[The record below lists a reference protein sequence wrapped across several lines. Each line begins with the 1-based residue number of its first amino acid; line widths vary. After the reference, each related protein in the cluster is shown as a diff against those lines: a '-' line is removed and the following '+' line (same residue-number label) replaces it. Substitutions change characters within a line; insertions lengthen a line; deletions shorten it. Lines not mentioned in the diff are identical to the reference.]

1 MPQIACL
8 PELRALAAGPLT
20 DPPGSSPFAGLTAL
34 LVEDSRFASEGLRLM
49 WRRGGGRF
57 RRAETLALARMHW
70 QTYRPDV
77 VIVDLGLPDGRGE
90 DLIRELASGT
100 GDRGW
105 GRPALILG
113 LSGDP
118 DGRDAA
124 MAAGACAFLEK
135 PLTSFAQLQLLIERH
150 LPRALAARASEGED
164 GATQAAPA
172 TDGLGL
178 RDDIILAH
186 KLLRQPVSDGTRR
199 YIAGFL
205 TGLARIAG
213 DDDLRH
219 LGENFANGRLS
230 ACTLAAALEARLAG
244 GARL

>member
-8 PELRALAAGPLT
+8 PELRALAAGLAT
-20 DPPGSSPFAGLTAL
+20 DPPGSLPFAGLTAL

-49 WRRGGGRF
+49 WRRGGGRL
-57 RRAETLALARMHW
+57 RRAETLALARRHW

-90 DLIRELASGT
+90 DLIHELATGT
-100 GDRGW
+100 GDQGW

-118 DGRDAA
+118 DGRDTA
-124 MAAGACAFLEK
+124 MTAGASAFLEK
-135 PLTSFAQLQLLIERH
+135 PLPSFAQLQRLIELH
-150 LPRALAARASEGED
+150 LPGALVARPSDGED
-164 GATQAAPA
+164 GSMQGLA

-178 RDDIILAH
+178 RDDMLFAY
-186 KLLRQPVSDGTRR
+186 KLLQQPVADDTCR
-199 YIAGFL
+199 YIASFL
-205 TGLARIAG
+205 IGVARTAG
-213 DDDLRH
+213 DNDLRQ
-219 LGENFANGRLS
+219 LGESFAKGALS
-230 ACTLAAALEARLAG
+230 ACRLAAALEVRLAG

>member
-8 PELRALAAGPLT
+8 PELRALAAGPVT
-20 DPPGSSPFAGLTAL
+20 DPPGSLPFAGLTAL

-57 RRAETLALARMHW
+57 RRAETLALARRHW

-90 DLIRELASGT
+90 DLIREWAEGT
-100 GDRGW
+100 GDQGW

-118 DGRDAA
+118 DGRDTA
-124 MAAGACAFLEK
+124 MAAGARAFLEK
-135 PLTSFAQLQLLIERH
+135 PLPSFAQLQRLIERH
-150 LPRALAARASEGED
+150 LPRALAPAAGVGEEGSAL
-164 GATQAAPA
+164 GPLA
-172 TDGLGL
+172 DGLGL
-178 RDDIILAH
+178 RDDMLLAH
-186 KLLRQPVSDGTRR
+186 KLLLQPVSEGTRR

-205 TGLARIAG
+205 IGLARTAG
-213 DDDLRH
+213 DDDLRR
-219 LGENFANGRLS
+219 LGEDFSAGRLS
-230 ACTLAAALEARLAG
+230 AATLAAALEARLAG